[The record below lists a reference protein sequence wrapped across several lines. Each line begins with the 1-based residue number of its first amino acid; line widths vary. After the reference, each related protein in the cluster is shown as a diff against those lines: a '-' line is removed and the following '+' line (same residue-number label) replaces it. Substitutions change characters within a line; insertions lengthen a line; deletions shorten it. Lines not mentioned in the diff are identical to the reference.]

1 MGRSALLG
9 HVVNTSPP
17 RREFVPVYQNFKITK
32 IKIIQNYSSSAY
44 YLQIKIKKKT
54 IQEKQKGEM
63 QENEFNCKSP
73 QKM

>member
-1 MGRSALLG
+1 MRGSALLG

-17 RREFVPVYQNFKITK
+17 WRQFVPEDQNFKTTK
-32 IKIIQNYSSSAY
+32 LEIIQNYNSSAY
-44 YLQIKIKKKT
+44 YLQIKIKKP

-63 QENEFNCKSP
+63 QENEFICKAP